1 MSRCTAVRAN
11 EACGAGYGWRANE
24 RRGIVNSAAGQFDIY
39 LAAITGQKPQVRPA
53 RQSISGF
60 KIRTGMIVGLRVT
73 LRGKRMRDF
82 LNRVVN
88 ITLPRVRDF
97 RGIPKKNIDR
107 GGVLT
112 IGIRDHVSFPE
123 IKPQNSKAS
132 FGIEF
137 TLVPSTAIPDKEEA
151 IRFYQSLGILFER

>member
-1 MSRCTAVRAN
+1 MKPTLEKIVVNTGIGRLAALPEF
-11 EACGAGYGWRANE
+11 EAKLLPSVMA
-24 RRGIVNSAAGQFDIY
+24 D